1 MNTIKKKRFRR
12 YKKITERNKKFIE
25 QNNLLKKQ
33 EQDELT
39 KLLVKQRDELNKLLE
54 NNRNKQEEED
64 IDWDKINEIRRKA
77 NELNENINSRS
88 STNLRTFTLR
98 SNPFDDINKNKE
110 KLTPPVSKIP
120 APIPKSREPQ
130 GVAVGEQAGVEI
142 MKNEFRLYW
151 IFKKRIRQYRIFIE
165 KSFRN

>member
-54 NNRNKQEEED
+54 NNRNKQEEEE

-77 NELNENINSRS
+77 NELTENINSRS

-110 KLTPPVSKIP
+110 KLTPPISKIP
-120 APIPKSREPQ
+120 APIPKLREPQ
-130 GVAVGEQAGVEI
+130 GVAVGEQAGVE
-142 MKNEFRLYW
+142 L
-151 IFKKRIRQYRIFIE
+151 
-165 KSFRN
+165 